1 MTSPMERPN
10 PDALLAQVHAEE
22 RQRTRGKLKV
32 FFGASPGVGKTYAML
47 QAAQEQ
53 RAKGVD
59 VVVGLVETHGRRD
72 TARLLEGLEQLPL
85 REVEYR
91 GRVLKEFDLEVA
103 LARQPGLLL
112 VDELAHTNVAGSR
125 HPKRY
130 QDVEELLD
138 AGVDIYTTVNV
149 QHLESLNDV
158 VGRITGARVWETVPD
173 SVFDSANAVVLV
185 DLPPDE
191 LLARLQA
198 GKVYIPHQA
207 ERAMQNFFRKG
218 NLMALREMALRR
230 TADRVDDDV
239 QAWRRQQAVQTVWP
253 MRESLLVCVRPG
265 AGSERLVRS
274 AARLAGQLQVPWHAL
289 YVETPRLQR
298 LPETERTRVLR
309 TLQLAQQL
317 GAQTANRPGDDT
329 VDVVA
334 DYAREHNLGKVLLG
348 REQEGTGWWALWQR
362 LRPGLAQRLLRRA
375 PDLDVVQLATAGVDG
390 ERAVPAAAGAAVP
403 SGRSSQ
409 LPAAHLHA
417 ALGVTGVTLL
427 AYLLRNYLDQANI
440 VMLFLL
446 VVLFAAVRLGRN
458 PAVLAAVLS
467 VASFDFFFVNP
478 IMSFSVSDVQYL
490 LTFAVML
497 TVALITAHLTSGL
510 RFQRDVAQG
519 RERRAAAL
527 YEMARELSAAMS
539 EDQIRDIAARFAQQ
553 SFQAQAVLLP
563 LGLADKLQPPA
574 QLPADMALDL
584 GLAQWTLE
592 HAEAAGLST
601 DTLPSSPLLYLPL
614 VAPMRTRGVL
624 ALRPSHTPW
633 LPTPEQQRLL
643 QTAANLVAIAL
654 ERVHYNEVAQQA
666 LLQMQSEQLR
676 NNLLA
681 AVSHD
686 LRTPLTALVGLS
698 DALELQGPPLST
710 GQHELVQAIR
720 AEAQRTSSLVHN
732 LLDMARLQSG
742 AVTLRKEWQPV
753 EEVIGTALKA
763 RSAALAQ
770 HQVQIDIPPEL
781 PLVEWDAVLMERALC
796 NLLENAAK
804 YTPEGSH
811 IEIRARTEGDSLRL
825 CVCDDGPGLPQG
837 KEKAVF
843 DKFTRGKDESAIPGV
858 GLGLAIV
865 RAVVEAH
872 QGRVWAEPRAQGG
885 SCFIMSL
892 PLGTAPTVPE
902 ESP

>member
-1 MTSPMERPN
+1 MLTDERPD
-10 PDALLAQVHAEE
+10 PDQLLAQVTADE
-22 RQRTRGKLKV
+22 RQTARGKLKV

-47 QAAQEQ
+47 QAAREQ
-53 RAKGVD
+53 QAKGVD
-59 VVVGLVETHGRRD
+59 VVVGLVETHGRSD
-72 TARLLEGLEQLPL
+72 TAMLLEGMEQLPL
-85 REVEYR
+85 RAIEHR
-91 GRVLKEFDLEVA
+91 GRTLREFDLDAA
-103 LARQPGLLL
+103 LSRKPQLLL
-112 VDELAHTNVAGSR
+112 VDELAHTNVPGSR

-138 AGVDIYTTVNV
+138 VGVDVYTTVNV

-173 SVFDSANAVVLV
+173 SVFDSANEVVLV

-207 ERAMQNFFRKG
+207 ERAMQHFFRKG
-218 NLMALREMALRR
+218 NLMALRELALRR

-239 QAWRRQQAVQTVWP
+239 QAWRRQQSVKTIWP

-298 LPETERTRVLR
+298 LPDAERARVLR

-317 GAQTANRPGDDT
+317 GAHTANRPGDDT
-329 VDVVA
+329 ADVVA

-348 REQEGTGWWALWQR
+348 REQETSRWQSLWQR

-390 ERAVPAAAGAAVP
+390 ERA
-403 SGRSSQ
+403 
-409 LPAAHLHA
+409 LPAMVGAPANTRA
-417 ALGVTGVTLL
+417 ARLQLAYGQALLGVTGVTLL
-427 AYLLRNYLDQANI
+427 AYLLRNHLDQANI

-446 VVLFAAVRLGRN
+446 AVLFAAVRLGRN
-458 PAVLAAVLS
+458 PAILASVLS

-497 TVALITAHLTSGL
+497 AVATITAHLTSGL

-519 RERRAAAL
+519 RERRTAAL
-527 YEMARELSAAMS
+527 YEMARELSAAIS
-539 EDQIRDIAARFAQQ
+539 EDQIHEIAARFAQQ
-553 SFQAQAVLLP
+553 SFQARAVLLP
-563 LGLADKLQPPA
+563 LGLSDKLQAPQNP
-574 QLPADMALDL
+574 PADMALDL

-614 VAPMRTRGVL
+614 VAPMRARGVL
-624 ALRPSHTPW
+624 ALRPAHIPW

-698 DALELQGPPLST
+698 DALELQGPPLSSA
-710 GQHELVQAIR
+710 QQELVQAIR

-753 EEVIGTALKA
+753 EEVVGTSLKA
-763 RSAALAQ
+763 RATALAQ
-770 HQVQIDIPPEL
+770 HQVQVDIPSDL

-804 YTPEGSH
+804 YTPAGSH
-811 IEIRARTEGDSLRL
+811 IVIRARAEGDSLRL
-825 CVCDDGPGLPQG
+825 SVCDDGPGLPLG

-885 SCFIMSL
+885 SCFVMSL
-892 PLGTAPTVPE
+892 PLGEAPLVPE
-902 ESP
+902 ELA